1 MKRIIPVLAIGIFLV
16 MAACGNSYKENRRIS
31 KAEKVRLDS
40 IDRIAFKVGVLPTL
54 DCLPVYIAYDDSLF
68 KSAGVRVHLKFF
80 TAQMDCDTAL
90 VGGSVQGSIT
100 DLVRAERL
108 QQRVALTYAIATN
121 TYWQLVTNRLSR
133 IHKLYQLSDKMIADT
148 RFSAT
153 DLLTDIAIKKGR
165 PRYNVYRIQIN
176 DINIRLRMLE
186 NNEMDAMFLTEPQ
199 ATKARLLGGPVLLDS
214 RDLDLQL
221 GVFAFRKTDLAG
233 RKQQMHLFIK
243 AYNQAVDS
251 INKHGLQ
258 FYGPLISKYCGS
270 DPQTIKALP
279 SFMFSHAHSPKS
291 RDIERAKE

>member
-1 MKRIIPVLAIGIFLV
+1 MKRIVPVLAIGMVFV
-16 MAACGNSYKENRRIS
+16 MAACGNSYNENRRIS
-31 KAEKVRLDS
+31 KAEKARLDS
-40 IDRIAFKVGVLPTL
+40 IDRVAFKVGVLPTL
-54 DCLPVYIAYDDSLF
+54 DCLPLYVAYDDSLF
-68 KSAGVRVHLKFF
+68 KSTGVRVHLKFF

-108 QQRVALTYAIATN
+108 QQRVGLTYPIATN
-121 TYWQLVTNRLSR
+121 TYWQLVTNRLAR
-133 IHKLYQLSDKMIADT
+133 IHKLHQLSDKMIAAT

-153 DLLTDIAIKKGR
+153 DLLTDIAIKMGR
-165 PRYNVYRIQIN
+165 PKYNVYRIQIN
-176 DINIRLRMLE
+176 DIKIRLRMLE

-199 ATKARLLGGPVLLDS
+199 ATKARLLGSPVLLDS
-214 RDLDLQL
+214 RDLNLHL
-221 GVFAFRKTDLAG
+221 GVFAFRKADLAD
-233 RKQQMHLFIK
+233 RKQQMRLFIK

-279 SFMFSHAHSPKS
+279 SLMFTHALSPRL
-291 RDIERAKE
+291 RDIERAK